1 MKEVNE
7 LKIEMI
13 NGSKIYIENFLDEF
27 MLLEYK
33 DRNNIAAR
41 KHTLN
46 VFHQLMPK
54 FIKHEDIIAESFS
67 SHLNEFTGSKN
78 IVVIGAGY
86 GGLTAA
92 LRLERLF
99 RKLPF
104 FNIHLID
111 KYPFHTIKTQLHEAA
126 VRNEEVSI
134 PLDKIL
140 RKKKIH
146 FHLGGVN
153 FIDVKNKNVHL
164 EINKEEAILSFN
176 YLVIA
181 IGSKVNYYNIP
192 GMEENSFSL
201 QTLYDADLIYEHISR
216 TCALSASETEQ
227 SKREDNLRFVIGGG
241 GLSGV
246 EFAGE
251 LADHTAK
258 CVTNFNVSDNDV
270 EIIIIEGADRLVPF
284 MDKDFSM
291 RIEKKLTDKGI
302 KIIKGEKIIKRSSD
316 KVFLSGGS
324 TIKTKN
330 FIWTGGIRVSDLL
343 KNSGLKTGVAGRVMV
358 DEYLKAENNKCIFAI
373 GDSANALN
381 PNTGKPVPAAA
392 QFALQQ
398 GRLSAKN
405 IFAEIYGG
413 KKEQYYPK
421 VAGEVVSLGKH
432 LAVGW
437 MALPF
442 IKKITFVG
450 FLGRLLKAAIK
461 EKHIFLLRKE
471 SRNWIKY

>member
-1 MKEVNE
+1 MNNKSKE
-7 LKIEMI
+7 
-13 NGSKIYIENFLDEF
+13 YIENFLNEF
-27 MLLEYK
+27 MLIEYHG
-33 DRNNIAAR
+33 RN
-41 KHTLN
+41 H
-46 VFHQLMPK
+46 
-54 FIKHEDIIAESFS
+54 IIAREHYRDVFNQLLPKYINDEEKIDENVS
-67 SHLNEFTGSKN
+67 SHLIEYTDTKN

-92 LRLERLF
+92 LRLDKLF
-99 RKLPF
+99 RKPHV

-126 VRNEEVSI
+126 VRHEEVSI
-134 PLDKIL
+134 PLDKVL
-140 RKKKIH
+140 RKKNIK
-146 FHLGGVN
+146 FHLGEVN
-153 FIDVKNKNVHL
+153 SIDVKNKNVYL
-164 EINKEEAILSFN
+164 KINEEETLLRFD

-201 QTLYDADLIYEHISR
+201 QTLPDADLIYEHISR
-216 TCALSASETEQ
+216 ICALSASETKQ
-227 SKREDNLRFVIGGG
+227 SKREENLRFVIGGG

-251 LADHTAK
+251 LADHTSK
-258 CVTNFNVSDNDV
+258 CVANFKVSGNDV
-270 EIIIIEGADRLVPF
+270 EIIIIEAAGRLVPF
-284 MDKDFSM
+284 MDKDFSIQ
-291 RIEKKLTDKGI
+291 IEKKLADKRI
-302 KIIKGEKIIKRSSD
+302 RIIKDVKIIKRSAD
-316 KVFLSGGS
+316 EIFLSDGS
-324 TIKTKN
+324 IIKTKN

-358 DEYLKAENNKCIFAI
+358 DEYLKAENNKYIYAI

-381 PNTGKPVPAAA
+381 PFTGKPVPAAA

-398 GRLSAKN
+398 GRLVAKN
-405 IFAEIYGG
+405 IFAEISGK

-421 VAGEVVSLGKH
+421 VTGEVVSLGKH
-432 LAVGW
+432 LAIGW
-437 MALPF
+437 MALPLF
-442 IKKITFVG
+442 KKITFVG

-461 EKHIFLLRKE
+461 EKHILLLRKE